1 MDAINLSNDVDEK
14 ILIVLFEENVLD
26 LLTFY
31 TFESNAFVQIGEFG
45 FEANPNKDNFQL
57 GLKPGKFE
65 LLLEASR

>member
-1 MDAINLSNDVDEK
+1 MSNDADEK

-31 TFESNAFVQIGEFG
+31 TLDTESNASVQIGEFG
-45 FEANPNKDNFQL
+45 FEANQNKDNFQL